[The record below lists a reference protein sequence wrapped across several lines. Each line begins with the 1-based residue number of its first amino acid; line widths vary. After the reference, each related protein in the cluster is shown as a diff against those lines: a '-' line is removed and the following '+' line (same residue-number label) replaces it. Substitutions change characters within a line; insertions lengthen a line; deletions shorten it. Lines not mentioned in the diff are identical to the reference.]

1 MGDRTNVYLDV
12 LVPQAD
18 AAKELFDFEPDSA
31 YQNGNRFIEFEFNE
45 INHGTLD
52 FLDKLQEAGIAF
64 DSSWAQGSEYGPGTT
79 FCRFTA
85 EGTVVRF
92 DRYDSEA
99 HPDLSCLM
107 ERIDNPVE
115 LREFILKH
123 HESVTP
129 LPWDNQ
135 EEYGKLYR
143 TKQLINPQ

>member
-1 MGDRTNVYLDV
+1 MGDRTTVYLDV
-12 LVPQAD
+12 LVSQAE
-18 AAKELFDFEPDSA
+18 AAKKLFDYGSQDE
-31 YQNGNRFIEFEFNE
+31 YLNGEGFIEFVFTE

-52 FLDKLQEAGIAF
+52 FLSKLQEAGIAY
-64 DSSWAQGSEYGPGTT
+64 DSSWSPGNEYGAGAN

-85 EGTVVRF
+85 DGEVICF

-107 ERIDNPVE
+107 TRIDDPIA
-115 LREFILKH
+115 LREYILEH
-123 HESVTP
+123 HKNVTP

-143 TKQLINPQ
+143 TKQLINPS

>member
-1 MGDRTNVYLDV
+1 MGDRTTVYLDV
-12 LVPQAD
+12 LASQAD
-18 AAKELFDFEPDSA
+18 AARELFDYETS
-31 YQNGNRFIEFEFNE
+31 YEYLNGEKFMEFQFDE
-45 INHGTLD
+45 INQGTLD

-64 DSSWAQGSEYGPGTT
+64 DSSWASGNEYEAGTT

-85 EGTVVRF
+85 DGQVIKF

-107 ERIDNPVE
+107 KRIDDPKA
-115 LREFILKH
+115 LREYILEH
-123 HESVTP
+123 HNKVTP

-143 TKQLINPQ
+143 ARQLINV